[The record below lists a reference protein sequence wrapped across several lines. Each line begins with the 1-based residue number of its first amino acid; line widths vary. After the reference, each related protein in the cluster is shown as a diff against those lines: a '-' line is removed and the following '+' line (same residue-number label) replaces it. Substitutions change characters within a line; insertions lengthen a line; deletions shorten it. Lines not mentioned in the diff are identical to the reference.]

1 MAFRLESAGR
11 SDVGLVRE
19 KNEDSFVVDAD
30 LGIYV
35 VCDGMGGHVGGQVAS
50 QTSVAKIAEVIRQ
63 GIEPE
68 EGEADRMV
76 RAIRAANK
84 AVYERAKS
92 DPALHNM
99 GTTVVAIREDGDL
112 LHICHVGDSRIYRVR
127 QGQIEQVTVDHSL
140 VNLYATNPEL
150 AAKFGPANEN
160 VIVRAVGLR
169 EEVEVDHKPVAME
182 EGDIYLLC
190 SDGLTDMVD
199 DWILKELLEDG
210 LQGSIDEVAEALIRA
225 ALGSGGVDNVTAVV
239 VRIVAA

>member
-19 KNEDSFVVDAD
+19 KNEDSFVVDPD

-84 AVYERAKS
+84 AVYDRAKS
-92 DPALHNM
+92 DPNLHNM
-99 GTTVVAIREDGDL
+99 GTTVVALREDGDL

-169 EEVEVDHKPVAME
+169 EEVEVDHKPAAME
-182 EGDIYLLC
+182 DGDIYLLC

-210 LQGSIDEVAEALIRA
+210 LQGSIDEVADALIRA

-239 VRIVAA
+239 VRILAA